1 MTEGTTESSTIKRLQ
16 SYQNALENRATSYFA
31 SYKSVNA
38 ITRMFHTVKIPLPP
52 QHEQNAVNQ

>member
-16 SYQNALENRATSYFA
+16 NYQNDPKTVRLSTSPFVQICECDNTNVSLDEN
-31 SYKSVNA
+31 
-38 ITRMFHTVKIPLPP
+38 PPP